1 MAEETFSIIDDGET
15 AAVPARLSGNAVRL
29 SRGALEQALGWTL
42 KPEGLCR
49 GSVCVPVRAGAALET
64 VEGVDLAGVATA
76 LGRPLAID
84 ADERAAY
91 VGVGADERARTL
103 ASLEAPD
110 FTLPDLAG
118 RLHSLGEHRGKKVL
132 LVAYASW

>member
-1 MAEETFSIIDDGET
+1 MAEETFSIIDDGKA
-15 AAVPARLSGNAVRL
+15 AAVPARLSGGAVRL

-49 GSVCVPVRAGAALET
+49 GNVCVPVRAGAALET

-76 LGRPLAID
+76 LGRPLALD

-91 VGVGADERARTL
+91 VGVAADERARTL
-103 ASLEAPD
+103 ATLEAPD

-118 RLHSLGEHRGKKVL
+118 RPHSLGEHRGKKVL